1 MSKKTKIE
9 TSFGLSVEV
18 GAAELADLQRQG
30 LVKES
35 KAKASASGAQGA
47 ADNAA
52 KAAEQEGASI

>member
-1 MSKKTKIE
+1 
-9 TSFGLSVEV
+9 V
-18 GAAELADLQRQG
+18 GAAELADLRRQG

-52 KAAEQEGASI
+52 KAAEQEGAST